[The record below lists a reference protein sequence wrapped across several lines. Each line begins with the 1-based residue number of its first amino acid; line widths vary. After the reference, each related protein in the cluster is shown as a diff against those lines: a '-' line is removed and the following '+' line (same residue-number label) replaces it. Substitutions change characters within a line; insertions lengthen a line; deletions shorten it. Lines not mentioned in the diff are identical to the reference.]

1 MAGPAKGCQQPP
13 ARGQGHPGVSSAQQ
27 SSWDWSVVHAFL
39 ALLWLCVYFHT
50 ARRKLSM
57 YVKLPGQLSLSAL
70 PSEGG
75 RGNRAWV
82 ASSRHRRI
90 QKLHVQQINPSA
102 PPCCWMTKA
111 AQWGHAQHGA
121 FVSPDSTKKLKD
133 VLEEFNGDGVL
144 SRYNPEQVWPCARQ
158 CPPCAAGSSQPPTS
172 SPSPAP
178 PAGSSQEKAGLAAWP
193 PSLPMVLLPGLD
205 AHQGHPGDHACCVA
219 IPPHPAE
226 SFLGRCLARQN
237 LGGIYCPPK
246 RK

>member
-1 MAGPAKGCQQPP
+1 
-13 ARGQGHPGVSSAQQ
+13 
-27 SSWDWSVVHAFL
+27 
-39 ALLWLCVYFHT
+39 
-50 ARRKLSM
+50 M

-75 RGNRAWV
+75 RGNRARV

-90 QKLHVQQINPSA
+90 QKLHIQQINPSA
-102 PPCCWMTKA
+102 PPCCWMMKA

-144 SRYNPEQVWPCARQ
+144 SRYNPEQVWPCARH

-193 PSLPMVLLPGLD
+193 PSLPWFCSQDLMPIKAIPGTTPAAWPSHPILLRAFWGVALPGRSREGFTVPLNTND
-205 AHQGHPGDHACCVA
+205 WASMGMG
-219 IPPHPAE
+219 
-226 SFLGRCLARQN
+226 
-237 LGGIYCPPK
+237 
-246 RK
+246 